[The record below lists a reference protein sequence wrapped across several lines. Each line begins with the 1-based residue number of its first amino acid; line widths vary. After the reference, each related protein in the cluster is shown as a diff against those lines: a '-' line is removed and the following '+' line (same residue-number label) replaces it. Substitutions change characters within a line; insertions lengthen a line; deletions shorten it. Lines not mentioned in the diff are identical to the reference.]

1 MHTPSLDLHDK
12 VQVLDIEYDDD
23 ESCCFQRVDTALWI
37 SERMDQQKWVEQ
49 WKGNCA
55 ESNDASHQSVRQT
68 VDELWKETWQK
79 EVLCVFL
86 RRLGWIRL

>member
-49 WKGNCA
+49 
-55 ESNDASHQSVRQT
+55 
-68 VDELWKETWQK
+68 
-79 EVLCVFL
+79 
-86 RRLGWIRL
+86 